1 MFEEVIKMSRR
12 KVVRVPRKG
21 FLKWLSKN
29 YGVGGFEN
37 YTREQQMAILQAL
50 ALILKNTGQVELEQ
64 LGKIMIQLARNRL
77 LLDTVFDEF
86 EKEGIFE
93 MFNL

>member
-1 MFEEVIKMSRR
+1 MSRR
-12 KVVRVPRKG
+12 KVVRVPKKG
-21 FLKWLSKN
+21 FLKWLNKN

-50 ALILKNTGQVELEQ
+50 ALILYNTGPVELEQ
-64 LGKIMIQLARNRL
+64 LGKIMIQLARSNEL
-77 LLDTVFDEF
+77 LNNVYEEF

>member
-1 MFEEVIKMSRR
+1 MSRR
-12 KVVRVPRKG
+12 KVRVPRKG

-29 YGVGGFEN
+29 YGIGGFEN
-37 YTREQQMAILQAL
+37 YTREQQMAILHAL
-50 ALILKNTGQVELEQ
+50 ALILKSTGPVEMKQ
-64 LGKIMIQLARNRL
+64 LGKIMIQLARNR